1 MPSLSTTR
9 SSSIQ
14 RLVAIALILTCI
26 SAGCSGARTYY
37 GEAQKNLFI
46 STDTPKQGWFSSV
59 DAELDI
65 YEIFEDC
72 DVGYRGTVDLSAP
85 VVEVG
90 VPEGVPA
97 YLVFRVDN
105 VAFMNNS
112 RSTAFYDLALYPEYG
127 QVYDVNVTYRDN
139 LYDVEV
145 EERRRGESAGEHLY
159 IGRFDHDCQ
168 SDSI

>member
-1 MPSLSTTR
+1 MSFLPTTR
-9 SSSIQ
+9 STYHQ
-14 RLVAIALILTCI
+14 RIIAIAAILICV
-26 SAGCSGARTYY
+26 SAGCSGARTYH
-37 GEAQKNLFI
+37 GEEQKNLFI
-46 STDTPKQGWFSSV
+46 STNTPSRGWLSSV

-65 YEIFEDC
+65 YEIFDDC
-72 DVGYRGTVDLSAP
+72 GVGYRGTVDLRAP

-97 YLVFRVDN
+97 YLVFRIDN
-105 VAFMNNS
+105 VVFTNNT

-139 LYDVEV
+139 LYDIEV
-145 EERRRGESAGEHLY
+145 EERRRGEPAGEHLY